1 MFNFKIYY
9 KADNGKS
16 QSKSEKGAEKSALPL
31 RISPFFAGED
41 GFKEPEKASM
51 LLFSSVMI
59 VFPLCIDERKG
70 NQTRQCFRCKGCKP
84 DAVHAEQ
91 CRQNQDACRLKEKRS
106 GERDYGG
113 DEPVIQC
120 GKEAGGEDIQPCQ
133 QEGEREDGERMS
145 GQRAKLCVIADEELR
160 QR

>member
-1 MFNFKIYY
+1 MEKVNQNQK
-9 KADNGKS
+9 KERKS
-16 QSKSEKGAEKSALPL
+16 LLCPFESV
-31 RISPFFAGED
+31 PFFAGED

-70 NQTRQCFRCKGCKP
+70 NQTRQRFRCNRCKP

-91 CRQNQDACRLKEKRS
+91 CRQNQDACRLEEKRS
-106 GERDYGG
+106 GERNHGG
-113 DEPVIQC
+113 DESVVQC
-120 GKEAGGEDIQPCQ
+120 GEKAGGEDIQPCQ

>member
-70 NQTRQCFRCKGCKP
+70 NQTRQCFRCNRCKP

-91 CRQNQDACRLKEKRS
+91 CRQNQDACRLEEKRS
-106 GERDYGG
+106 GERNHGG
-113 DEPVIQC
+113 DESVVQC
-120 GKEAGGEDIQPCQ
+120 GKEAGG
-133 QEGEREDGERMS
+133 GRYSALSAGRRTRRWRTHVGS
-145 GQRAKLCVIADEELR
+145 ARKALRHSRRRGR